1 MEEKIITIKNEEE
14 TRAFGGRLAE
24 EAKPGMVIALIGDL
38 GTGKTTLTKSIAAAL
53 GVQGHITSPT
63 FNIVK
68 EYKTGRLPL
77 YHFDV
82 YRITDPDE
90 MYELGY
96 EEYFYGDG
104 VCIIEWADLIE
115 ELLPEHTIRI
125 EIQYGENEGER
136 IYRCTFSQSKQR
148 AHSPRWRFWRTTG
161 CWSTSRVT
169 TGSPICRISCRR

>member
-1 MEEKIITIKNEEE
+1 MEEKIIIIKNEEE

-82 YRITDPDE
+82 YRDHRPGRD
-90 MYELGY
+90 
-96 EEYFYGDG
+96 
-104 VCIIEWADLIE
+104 V
-115 ELLPEHTIRI
+115 
-125 EIQYGENEGER
+125 
-136 IYRCTFSQSKQR
+136 R
-148 AHSPRWRFWRTTG
+148 AG
-161 CWSTSRVT
+161 L
-169 TGSPICRISCRR
+169 